1 MLAVLKTVLY
11 IPLYNGLIFLIW
23 LIPGSSVAVAVVLF
37 TILVKLLLFPLSYKA
52 SKFQFE
58 MRMHEGE
65 IAQIKERY
73 KTDKQAEGKAVLDF
87 YRTKKINP
95 FAGILPIF
103 IQIPLIIALYY
114 VFYGGGL
121 PSIDP
126 SLLYHGIPIP
136 TPDMHS
142 FGFDIGAKSIAL
154 AVLTALTQFLQA
166 HFAMPPQKPRVAGT
180 PASFG
185 DDMAR
190 GMQFQ
195 VKYILPVFIGFV
207 AYQVSGAV
215 ALYFITSNLF
225 AVGQEVYL
233 RKRLARETHLTHA

>member
-1 MLAVLKTVLY
+1 MFAVLKTVFY

-37 TILVKLLLFPLSYKA
+37 TALVKLALFPLSYKA
-52 SKFQFE
+52 SKFQLE
-58 MRMHEGE
+58 MRTHEEE
-65 IAQIKERY
+65 IARIKERY
-73 KTDKQAEGKAVLDF
+73 KTDKQAQGKAVLDF
-87 YRTKKINP
+87 YRTKNINP
-95 FAGILPIF
+95 FAGILPVF

-126 SLLYHGIPIP
+126 SLLYHGVPIP
-136 TPDMHS
+136 VPDMHS
-142 FGFDIGAKSIAL
+142 FGIDIGAKSIPLAL
-154 AVLTALTQFLQA
+154 LTALTQFLQA
-166 HFAMPPQKPRVAGT
+166 HFATPPQRPRAAGA
-180 PASFG
+180 PVSFG

-195 VKYILPVFIGFV
+195 MKYILPLFIGFV
-207 AYQVSGAV
+207 AYHVSGAI

-225 AVGQEVYL
+225 AVGQELFL
-233 RKRLARETHLTHA
+233 RRKLRREAHLTHA